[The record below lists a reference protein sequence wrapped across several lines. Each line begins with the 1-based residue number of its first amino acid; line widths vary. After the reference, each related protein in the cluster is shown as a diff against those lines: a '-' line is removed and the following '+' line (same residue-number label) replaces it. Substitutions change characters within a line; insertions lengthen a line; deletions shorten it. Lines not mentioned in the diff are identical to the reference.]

1 MLCRIDELK
10 NKQVVSVKN
19 GAVLGRIDDIEIN
32 TENGSINSVIIFGRN
47 HVLGIFGRENDIK
60 IPWKDIEVIGSGA
73 VLVSTE
79 QLLKL

>member
-10 NKQVVSVKN
+10 HKQVVSVKN

-47 HVLGIFGRENDIK
+47 HVLGIFGRENDII
-60 IPWKDIEVIGSGA
+60 IPWKDIEVIGSET